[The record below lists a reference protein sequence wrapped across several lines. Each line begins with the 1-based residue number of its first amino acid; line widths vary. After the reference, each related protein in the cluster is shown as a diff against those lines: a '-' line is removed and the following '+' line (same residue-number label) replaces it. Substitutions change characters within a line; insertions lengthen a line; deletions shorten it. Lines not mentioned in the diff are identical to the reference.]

1 MPVDLPSELD
11 FGLLDIVD
19 LHVAPRQPAQ
29 LRDPGA
35 SERGQCEQRAEWLM
49 RGCDCL
55 LQLLADEDGTALV
68 CEIFGRS
75 EESISV
81 VGMVPFHPSRRAANL

>member
-11 FGLLDIVD
+11 FGLVEIG
-19 LHVAPRQPAQ
+19 R
-29 LRDPGA
+29 R
-35 SERGQCEQRAEWLM
+35 
-49 RGCDCL
+49 
-55 LQLLADEDGTALV
+55 LA

-81 VGMVPFHPSRRAANL
+81 VGIDPFHPSRRAANL